1 MKLPFKIQPS
11 KQAFRA
17 SFFINIIAIISY
29 FIVIGSFSINDL
41 GYFILT
47 FFTASIVLENFLTS
61 YKTRLE
67 EISSKYSLFS
77 EIRSSGLW
85 FGCDLVKEK
94 SSFEFLDIAYGE
106 GLILVPA
113 GSDKI
118 RLAPALNIENEDILE
133 QIASKVHHFM
143 SHRPLFMD

>member
-1 MKLPFKIQPS
+1 MKIVVLGSNGNIGIAIKLLSISIS
-11 KQAFRA
+11 KNYDFENTFYEYILDTQKSLYRTIALKR
-17 SFFINIIAIISY
+17 IKNKKTIIKENII
-29 FIVIGSFSINDL
+29 
-41 GYFILT
+41 
-47 FFTASIVLENFLTS
+47 
-61 YKTRLE
+61 KTRLE

-133 QIASKVHHFM
+133 GLERIEKVASKF
-143 SHRPLFMD
+143 